1 MAYVIAEPCVDVKDT
16 ACVAV
21 CPVDCIYEFD
31 GENMLYIQPEE
42 CIDCDACRPEC
53 PVEAIF
59 PEAEVPAQWQSY
71 IAINA
76 EAFERLSVEA
86 AAGGDEADEAAVPA
100 APGGGGAAS
109 SAEIEAVKDVLVD
122 VHGKAVTP
130 DAALDLLI
138 PLLEKCGVTV
148 TDG

>member
-1 MAYVIAEPCVDVKDT
+1 MAYVICEPCVDVKDT

-21 CPVDCIYEFD
+21 CPVDCIYDFD
-31 GENMLYIQPEE
+31 GENMLFIEPEE

-59 PEAEVPAQWQSY
+59 PLAEVPAQWQSY

-76 EAFERLSVEA
+76 EAFERHSVEA
-86 AAGGDEADEAAVPA
+86 AAGDESDEAAAPA
-100 APGGGGAAS
+100 ATGGGAAAS
-109 SAEIEAVKDVLVD
+109 SAETEAVKQVLVD
-122 VHGKAVTP
+122 VQAKTLTP
-130 DAALDLLI
+130 EAGLDLLI
-138 PLLEKCGVTV
+138 PLLEKCGVTI